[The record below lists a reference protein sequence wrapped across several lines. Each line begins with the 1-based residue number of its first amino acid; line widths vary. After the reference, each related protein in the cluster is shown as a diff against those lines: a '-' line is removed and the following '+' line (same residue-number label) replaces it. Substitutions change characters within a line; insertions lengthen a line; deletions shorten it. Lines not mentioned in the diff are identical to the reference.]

1 MEDPSCTLIDIGV
14 GVMAVLR
21 VIVELIAMDSSN
33 VIETRVGV
41 MVVADE
47 HICGEYSIFG
57 RKTTLNAA
65 I

>member
-21 VIVELIAMDSSN
+21 SIVELIAMDSSN

-41 MVVADE
+41 MVVAE
-47 HICGEYSIFG
+47 SICGNIPSGNNFLINN
-57 RKTTLNAA
+57 L
-65 I
+65 